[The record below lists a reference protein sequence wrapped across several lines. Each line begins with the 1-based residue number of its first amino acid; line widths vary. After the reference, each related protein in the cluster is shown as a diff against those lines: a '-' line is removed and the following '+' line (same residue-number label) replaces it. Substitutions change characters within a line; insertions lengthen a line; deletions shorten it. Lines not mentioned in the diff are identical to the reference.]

1 MGLKSLMTI
10 KPLSIPPI
18 IKSTLSNV
26 ISAKPSIPLP
36 ITIPKPTAKTALM
49 ALTVVNPLA
58 GAAVLAYENKD
69 EIKSTL
75 TNAADKV
82 ESAAVA
88 VKQDTIKAVDT
99 VGSGVKTVATSAVNG
114 IENIYFYGMLGI
126 GAIIL
131 LRFM

>member
-1 MGLKSLMTI
+1 MGFKSLMTI
-10 KPLSIPPI
+10 KPPSIPPI

-36 ITIPKPTAKTALM
+36 ISIPKPSAKTALI

-58 GAAVLAYENKD
+58 GAAVLAYQHKD

-75 TNAADKV
+75 TTAAHKV

-88 VKQDTIKAVDT
+88 VKKETIEVAST
-99 VGSGVKTVATSAVNG
+99 VGSGVKKVATSAVHG
-114 IENIYFYGMLGI
+114 IENMYFYGMLGI